1 MSLNCTSA
9 DVAKK
14 VFGFFTR
21 IEKQSFLIALLI
33 QPDYL
38 SFIQPKITSCTF
50 RCKLSIA

>member
-14 VFGFFTR
+14 GFWFLHRSYAHR

-33 QPDYL
+33 QPGA
-38 SFIQPKITSCTF
+38 SCSKH
-50 RCKLSIA
+50 R